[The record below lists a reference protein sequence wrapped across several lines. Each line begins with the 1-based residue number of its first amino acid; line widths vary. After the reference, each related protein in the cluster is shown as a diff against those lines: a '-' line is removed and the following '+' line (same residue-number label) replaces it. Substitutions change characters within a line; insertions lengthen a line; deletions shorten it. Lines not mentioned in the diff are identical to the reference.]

1 MEQFRD
7 RLKAVQEQQDV
18 LLKEYKALITE
29 YENSDLV
36 HENEVL
42 KKQYEEN
49 KAALA
54 ELNSQAAKLR
64 RENSELRT
72 ALAEQILDEKLGIL
86 RVSREKLQTYF
97 ASQSRRYLDRLTSF
111 EQETKQRIERMYK
124 AAEHELG
131 KDRTEFTYMLDELK
145 SRLDERILMRRK
157 ALGESHKL
165 QSDVMQGRMDD
176 FAAEGVSEETMQRR
190 RKQNVIEMKI
200 GLNWINRLAI
210 LLLILAVGA
219 GFRYTYLTWFNG
231 YMKGAAFFL
240 LGLLMLGGGEWLFRR
255 GRGAFALGVLGGGI
269 SVLYGSVFYSY
280 FLLEII
286 GLYTGLALSILVTA
300 AAVLLSLRYESR
312 TICSLG
318 LAGGY
323 LPLFSYIG
331 AFGLEGAAVYVAM
344 GYLFL
349 LNLLILLI
357 SLSKRWIV
365 VNYISFFF
373 NVPSMLL
380 LIIFSGST
388 AASMFYVVLTFA
400 MYLGITLW
408 YPFKFRSKLSWWD
421 FSLLGCNTVISCVTL
436 YILFLDAGLDDYK
449 GALALAFC
457 LMYLGL
463 GRFVQKQ
470 MPQEKESRLLFYCT
484 SLTFAVLLVPFQ
496 LGAAWWSIGWLTEAV
511 LLTVYGLR
519 YRFKGVE
526 RAGWGILMLC
536 LGSFFI
542 IDVPLQ
548 AAVRNALIGD
558 INPYFD
564 LKYTFITAGML
575 LVAVVYA
582 VRHSREETLLR
593 STPYEVKLAVGF
605 KYAALLNFYAYI
617 VYEALTLYDLY
628 VPENLRHFAFYKLLL
643 TALLT
648 VGLAYALPKVTV
660 LYDKIVGYMVL
671 LLRVTGYVICISITM
686 GMPALRPEFADNTAA
701 DYLALGM
708 LILFNVFVWF
718 SGGGLL
724 RTTIQRYYR
733 NMELYPVI
741 MGVYL
746 LCSVTASMGVQLQLS
761 DGGLAY
767 SLMYLLLAALFIM
780 YGFRYRYIYIRR
792 FGLLL
797 SLFATGKLLLYD
809 LSLLGLG
816 SKIIAYFTFGICLL
830 GISYLYQKVSNRMEE
845 AYAKEEQE
853 PGEKGI

>member
-1 MEQFRD
+1 MEKFGD
-7 RLKAVQEQQDV
+7 RLRAVQERQDT
-18 LLKEYKALITE
+18 LLKEYEALITE
-29 YENSDLV
+29 YENTDLV
-36 HENEVL
+36 HENEYL
-42 KKQYEEN
+42 KQQFEEN
-49 KAALA
+49 KAALT
-54 ELNSQAAKLR
+54 EVNSQAARLR
-64 RENSELRT
+64 QENSELRT

-86 RVSREKLQTYF
+86 RVSREKLHTYF
-97 ASQSRRYLDRLTSF
+97 AAQSSGYLDRLTAF
-111 EQETKQRIERMYK
+111 EQETKQRIERIYK
-124 AAEHELG
+124 TAEQELG

-145 SRLDERILMRRK
+145 TRLGERILQRRQ
-157 ALGESHKL
+157 AMADS
-165 QSDVMQGRMDD
+165 QRSRMDAMQGRLDD

-190 RKQNVIEMKI
+190 RKQNRIEMKI
-200 GLNWINRLAI
+200 GLNWINRLGI

-219 GFRYTYLTWFNG
+219 GFRYTYSTWFNG
-231 YMKGAAFFL
+231 YMKGGAFFL

-255 GRGAFALGVLGGGI
+255 GRGAFALGLLGGGI

-286 GLYTGLALSILVTA
+286 GLYTGLGLSVLVTA
-300 AAVLLSLRYESR
+300 LAVLLSLRYQSR
-312 TICSLG
+312 TICALG
-318 LAGGY
+318 LVGGY

-357 SLSKRWIV
+357 SLSKRWVV
-365 VNYISFFF
+365 VNYISFFL

-380 LIIFSGST
+380 LIVFADSVSISICYAF
-388 AASMFYVVLTFA
+388 LTFA

-457 LMYLGL
+457 LMYLSL
-463 GRFVQKQ
+463 GKLVEKQ
-470 MPQEKESRLLFYCT
+470 MPREKESRLLFYCT
-484 SLTFAVLLVPFQ
+484 SLTFAILLVPFQ
-496 LGAAWWSIGWLTEAV
+496 LGAAWWSIGWLAEAV

-536 LGSFFI
+536 LGAFFAV
-542 IDVPLQ
+542 DVPVR
-548 AAVRNALIGD
+548 AAYANYLIGYD
-558 INPYFD
+558 NPYFD
-564 LKYTFITAGML
+564 LKYTFITAGMII
-575 LVAVVYA
+575 VASVYA
-582 VRHSREETLLR
+582 FLHSREKTQSG
-593 STPYEVKLAVGF
+593 STPSEIRLAVWF

-617 VYEALTLYDLY
+617 VYEAMHLYDLS
-628 VPENLRHFAFYKLLL
+628 VPGAMRHFVFYKLML

-648 VGLAYALPKVTV
+648 LGLAYALPKVKV
-660 LYDKIVGYMVL
+660 LYDKVVGYMVL
-671 LLRVTGYVICISITM
+671 LLQGIGYIICISITM
-686 GMPALRPEFADNTAA
+686 GMPTLQPEFADNTAA
-701 DYLALGM
+701 DYLALGV

-724 RTTIQRYYR
+724 RKTIQRNYR
-733 NMELYPVI
+733 NVEMYPVI
-741 MGVYL
+741 MGIYL
-746 LCSVTASMGVQLQLS
+746 LCSVTASLGVQLQLR

-767 SLMYLLLAALFIM
+767 SLVYLLLAVLFIM
-780 YGFRYRYIYIRR
+780 YGFRYRYVYIRR

-816 SKIIAYFTFGICLL
+816 SKIIAYFSFGVCLL
-830 GISYLYQKVSNRMEE
+830 GISYLYQKVSIRMEE
-845 AYAKEEQE
+845 AYAKDEQQQ
-853 PGEKGI
+853 P